1 MSEIINTYIYTVR
14 KKITIQKS
22 RSRITS
28 IGGTEGRLL
37 MKKEEGVAREEGER
51 GRGRQKWEDRGC
63 ILHGALRPDAF
74 RSFTRICI
82 SFDSETV
89 P

>member
-1 MSEIINTYIYTVR
+1 M
-14 KKITIQKS
+14 
-22 RSRITS
+22 
-28 IGGTEGRLL
+28 
-37 MKKEEGVAREEGER
+37 KEEEGMAREEGEGGR
-51 GRGRQKWEDRGC
+51 RGRQKWEHRVC
-63 ILHGALRPDAF
+63 IFQRALRPDTF

>member
-1 MSEIINTYIYTVR
+1 MHTHSE
-14 KKITIQKS
+14 KKFTIQKS

-28 IGGTEGRLL
+28 IGGREGKLL
-37 MKKEEGVAREEGER
+37 MKKEEGMAREEGEG
-51 GRGRQKWEDRGC
+51 GRGRQKWEDRVC
-63 ILHGALRPDAF
+63 IFQRALRPDAF